1 MTVVIRVCFEF
12 VFEGIFMQRINARL
26 DDDRL
31 NKLQH
36 LKSLLHVSTT
46 EIVLRAIDELYEQQ
60 TSSNKAKLTALLNS
74 DFVACGE
81 ADYDL
86 SRNHKAYLGQSL
98 TKKYDNS

>member
-1 MTVVIRVCFEF
+1 MTSVIHVYFETIF
-12 VFEGIFMQRINARL
+12 GGTFMQRINARL
-26 DDDRL
+26 DDARL
-31 NKLQH
+31 IKLEH
-36 LKSLLHVSTT
+36 LKNQLHVSTT

-60 TSSNKAKLTALLNS
+60 TSNNKAKLNALLNS

-86 SRNHKAYLGQSL
+86 SSNHKSYLAQSL